1 MLSPGRWPPAQLGR
15 SRARTK
21 GIRLRHAVSSAAE
34 IGSVG
39 ASARRRRTKPSDEA
53 IHGELFQAI
62 LDHRLPPGTAL
73 PEDGLAAA
81 FGVSRTVVRKALIR
95 LAGEKLVE
103 LRHNRGAAVAR
114 PTVEE
119 ARQLFDARRLLEP
132 ALVRLALQ
140 RPLGQGGLDGLRA
153 NLEQEARAF
162 AAGDRQAVIRLS
174 GEFHAGL
181 AAFSGNGV
189 LVGML
194 RELISRTSLVI
205 ALYERAGVCPCSLQ
219 DHGELLEAL
228 AGGDGDAGAELMRR
242 HLDRCEAQLDLT
254 GRGRSIDLGAL
265 FRHVR
270 ADGHQAV

>member
-1 MLSPGRWPPAQLGR
+1 M
-15 SRARTK
+15 K
-21 GIRLRHAVSSAAE
+21 GIRLRHAGSSAAE
-34 IGSVG
+34 TGSAAG
-39 ASARRRRTKPSDEA
+39 NARRRRANPSDEA
-53 IHGELFQAI
+53 IHDELFQAI
-62 LDHRLPPGTAL
+62 FDHRLPPGTAL

-132 ALVRLALQ
+132 ALLRAALHK
-140 RPLGQGGLDGLRA
+140 PLGRGALDGLRA

-162 AAGDRQAVIRLS
+162 AAGDRHAAIRLS
-174 GEFHAGL
+174 GEFHTGL
-181 AAFSGNGV
+181 AAFSGNRV
-189 LVGML
+189 LVEML

-205 ALYERAGVCPCSLQ
+205 ALYERAGVCPCSLK
-219 DHGELLEAL
+219 DHGELLGAL
-228 AGGDGDAGAELMRR
+228 AGDDGEVGAELMLR
-242 HLDRCEAQLDLT
+242 HLDRCEAQLDLA
-254 GRGRSIDLGAL
+254 GSGRSIDLKAL

-270 ADGHQAV
+270 GDDGHQAA